1 MTYRLPILQIG
12 ADGLDVVRP
21 PQKATLLGGL
31 GCEAGTGVAH
41 NGEVEQ
47 ALGGTNRLG
56 TAAISLAVVRAAVTG
71 SEVSRVANP

>member
-31 GCEAGTGVAH
+31 GCEAGTGVAR

-56 TAAISLAVVRAAVTG
+56 AAISLAVVRAAVTG